1 MWYCV
6 GNILQWQNML
16 YRGTNE
22 PCHLYFILG
31 SYIGEMKQDKE
42 FGKVGGEERHI
53 QYRIVS
59 KYGFC
64 RNIDQELLTEL
75 LRVKSEALNV
85 NMI

>member
-1 MWYCV
+1 
-6 GNILQWQNML
+6 
-16 YRGTNE
+16 
-22 PCHLYFILG
+22 
-31 SYIGEMKQDKE
+31 MKQDKE